1 MYFWAFV
8 FEVFLYNGGQ
18 QIHVEQFLRRI
29 VMKKYFFTAL
39 PVFCLV
45 VSVLLAGAAGTG
57 GTKAEFARTT
67 IDLGIVVSDVEK
79 AAQFYK
85 NALGFTEVP
94 GFDVSK
100 EMAGDSGLSDY
111 KAFNVRVL
119 VLGDEESATKI
130 KIMEFLEAPGKK
142 VDNKFINSSLGF
154 SYLTIFVSDT
164 TAAVARAKKAGA
176 APVKEPY
183 QIGGGN
189 FYLTL
194 VKDPDGNI
202 IELVGPKK

>member
-1 MYFWAFV
+1 
-8 FEVFLYNGGQ
+8 
-18 QIHVEQFLRRI
+18 
-29 VMKKYFFTAL
+29 MKKYYFAVL

-45 VSVLLAGAAGTG
+45 ASVFLAGAAGTVG
-57 GTKAEFARTT
+57 SKAEFARTT

-111 KAFNVRVL
+111 KAFSVRVL

-130 KIMEFLEAPGKK
+130 KIMEFPEAPGKK
-142 VDNKFINSSLGF
+142 VDNKFISSSLGF

-164 TAAVARAKKAGA
+164 TAAVERAKKAGVV
-176 APVKEPY
+176 PVKEPY
-183 QIGGGN
+183 QLGGDN

-202 IELVGPKK
+202 IELVGPRK